1 MLIHNILIKCS
12 VNEEII
18 VGFRC
23 VNAENLLL
31 QDRGDEFTYTGSG
44 GKNLAGNKRIGAP
57 SADQTLTNMNRYSLL
72 LEFVRTILNLGFVSQ
87 FGYGTVIGS
96 LDYRGES

>member
-1 MLIHNILIKCS
+1 MKLYLGLGVLIMK
-12 VNEEII
+12 
-18 VGFRC
+18 
-23 VNAENLLL
+23 NLLL

-72 LEFVRTILNLGFVSQ
+72 LEFVKTI
-87 FGYGTVIGS
+87 
-96 LDYRGES
+96 

>member
-1 MLIHNILIKCS
+1 MVDHLTKCS
-12 VNEEII
+12 DSEARLVKLL
-18 VGFRC
+18 RC
-23 VNAENLLL
+23 FNAKNLLL

-72 LEFVRTILNLGFVSQ
+72 LEFCKDYLE
-87 FGYGTVIGS
+87 FGLCIKV
-96 LDYRGES
+96 

>member
-1 MLIHNILIKCS
+1 MSIHNILTKCS
-12 VNEEII
+12 DSKTKIDEII
-18 VGFRC
+18 LGFRYL
-23 VNAENLLL
+23 NDKNLLL

-72 LEFVRTILNLGFVSQ
+72 LEFVKTISNLGFV
-87 FGYGTVIGS
+87 
-96 LDYRGES
+96 

>member
-1 MLIHNILIKCS
+1 M
-12 VNEEII
+12 
-18 VGFRC
+18 F
-23 VNAENLLL
+23 NAKNFLL

-72 LEFVRTILNLGFVSQ
+72 LEFIKIV
-87 FGYGTVIGS
+87 
-96 LDYRGES
+96 